1 MVNVFYHR
9 FKIFIT
15 HAPHHQILQSSP
27 PFTTTLPECGL
38 TIRSPKMTS
47 ILLGLTTPTP
57 WDAWSDSDIR
67 DWLIQHN
74 YLRTDA
80 QVKCDDN

>member
-1 MVNVFYHR
+1 M
-9 FKIFIT
+9 IC
-15 HAPHHQILQSSP
+15 S
-27 PFTTTLPECGL
+27 
-38 TIRSPKMTS
+38 
-47 ILLGLTTPTP
+47 LLKERRDNYLAARHTF

-80 QVKCDDN
+80 QVKRDELIKMANDKCEIS